1 MNQVYNDLLE
11 SNTMANKWIDI
22 EIDGISGQYRLECV
36 KDFYKVQKYRVIAK
50 YLNSSCT
57 TIIDSGIIDDK
68 EQFDEVLKD
77 VLMTAVEIEEGL
89 WD

>member
-1 MNQVYNDLLE
+1 
-11 SNTMANKWIDI
+11 MANKWIDI
-22 EIDGISGQYRLECV
+22 EIDGISGQYRLERV
-36 KDFYKVQKYRVIAK
+36 KDFYKVQKYRVTAK

-57 TIIDSGIIDDK
+57 TIVDSEIIDDK

-77 VLMTAVEIEEGL
+77 VLITAMEIEEGL